1 MEENN
6 IQEQN
11 IQQPT
16 QVAENPQPQQLNTDE
31 IVEDKNIESTPPAEG
46 EPPQEGGEEPAP
58 TQQEPS
64 TTELQNKLKEYE
76 LREEER
82 KAIAQKLGV
91 NDVEPDLLNLQ
102 SYAAQVENIANS
114 ALIRMCN
121 EYGVD
126 ATPEGMAKS
135 LDQLKE
141 TNPAKYYEFVDRA
154 KGINYQL
161 QSKKAEIATANYNF
175 GINKYYNEN
184 KELVD
189 NVPAFQ
195 KIVNDYCVANQG
207 SPYIYDEL
215 NNITEM
221 AISLIKSGV
230 ELGQAYALQ
239 NKAKTDTS
247 AVQGGV
253 GVAQTP
259 TYTSEKIWSRAEIDR
274 MSASE
279 FAKNEQ
285 AIMKAMME
293 GRIN

>member
-11 IQQPT
+11 IQQPA

-46 EPPQEGGEEPAP
+46 EPPQEGGVEPAP
-58 TQQEPS
+58 AQQEPS
-64 TTELQNKLKEYE
+64 TTELQNRLKEYE

-126 ATPEGMAKS
+126 ASPEGMGKS

-141 TNPAKYYEFVDRA
+141 TNPAKYYEFVDKA

-175 GINKYYNEN
+175 GINKYYSEN

-247 AVQGGV
+247 SVQGGV

-259 TYTSEKIWSRAEIDR
+259 TYTSEKIWSRAEIDK

>member
-1 MEENN
+1 MEETNT
-6 IQEQN
+6 QEQT
-11 IQQPT
+11 IQQDT
-16 QVAENPQPQQLNTDE
+16 QVVDTPQPQQSNTE
-31 IVEDKNIESTPPAEG
+31 PPVEDKNIENPPAEG
-46 EPPQEGGEEPAP
+46 EPPKEGGEEPAP
-58 TQQEPS
+58 TQQEPNI
-64 TTELQNKLKEYE
+64 TDLQNKLKEYE
-76 LREEER
+76 LRDEER

-91 NDVEPDLLNLQ
+91 NEVEPDLLNLQ
-102 SYAAQVENIANS
+102 SLSAQVENMANS
-114 ALIRMCN
+114 ALVHVCN

-126 ATPEGMAKS
+126 ASPEGMAKS

-141 TNPAKYYEFVDRA
+141 SNPAKYYEFVDKA
-154 KGINYQL
+154 KNINYQL
-161 QSKKAEIATANYNF
+161 QSKKAEIATANYNY

-184 KELVD
+184 KDLVD

-221 AISLIKSGV
+221 AISLIRSGV

-247 AVQGGV
+247 SVQGGV

-259 TYTSEKIWSRAEIDR
+259 TYTSEKIWSRAEIDK

>member
-16 QVAENPQPQQLNTDE
+16 QVAEPPQPQQLNTDE

-82 KAIAQKLGV
+82 KAIAQRLGV

>member
-175 GINKYYNEN
+175 GVNKYYNEN
-184 KELVD
+184 RELVD

>member
-11 IQQPT
+11 IQQPA

-64 TTELQNKLKEYE
+64 TAELQNKLKEYE

-141 TNPAKYYEFVDRA
+141 TNPAKYYEFVDKA

-175 GINKYYNEN
+175 GVNKYYNEN

>member
-64 TTELQNKLKEYE
+64 TAELQNKLKEYE

-141 TNPAKYYEFVDRA
+141 TNPAKYYEFVDKA

-175 GINKYYNEN
+175 GVNKYYNEN

>member
-175 GINKYYNEN
+175 GVNKYYNEN

>member
-64 TTELQNKLKEYE
+64 TTELQNNLKEYE

-82 KAIAQKLGV
+82 KAIAQRLGV

>member
-1 MEENN
+1 MEETN
-6 IQEQN
+6 IQEQT
-11 IQQPT
+11 IQQDT
-16 QVAENPQPQQLNTDE
+16 QVADTPQPQQSDTE
-31 IVEDKNIESTPPAEG
+31 APVENENIENPPAGG
-46 EPPQEGGEEPAP
+46 EPPKEGGEEPAT
-58 TQQEPS
+58 TQQEP
-64 TTELQNKLKEYE
+64 TITDLQNKLKEYE
-76 LREEER
+76 LRDEER

-91 NDVEPDLLNLQ
+91 NEVEPDLLNLQ
-102 SYAAQVENIANS
+102 SLSAQVENMANS
-114 ALIRMCN
+114 ALVRVCN

-126 ATPEGMAKS
+126 ASPEGMAKS

-141 TNPAKYYEFVDRA
+141 SNPAKYYEFVDKA
-154 KGINYQL
+154 KSINYQL
-161 QSKKAEIATANYNF
+161 QSKKAEIATANYNY

-184 KELVD
+184 KDLVE

-247 AVQGGV
+247 SVQGGV

-259 TYTSEKIWSRAEIDR
+259 TYTSEKIWSRAEIDK
-274 MSASE
+274 MSVSE